1 MRLRYLVETKTV
13 TNIDQKLEEARSRAK
28 NYGVLYGRKET
39 SDDKLKG
46 VYAMLYPSSNGTVA
60 ERDSWV
66 RTQDAYKQAIID
78 KENAYA
84 EFKAAEIYM
93 KLVFTESEVW
103 RTTQANNRFMDQA
116 HR

>member
-1 MRLRYLVETKTV
+1 MSIES
-13 TNIDQKLEEARSRAK
+13 KLESARDRIG

-39 SDDKLKG
+39 ADDKLKG
-46 VYAMLYPSSNGTVA
+46 TYALLYPSSNGTVA

-66 RTQDAYKQAIID
+66 RSQDAYKEAVTD

-84 EFKAAEIYM
+84 EYKAAEIYM
-93 KLVFTESEVW
+93 KLVFVEAEVW
-103 RTTQANNRFMDQA
+103 RTQCANERYTDTA